1 MKCQMLLTIFA
12 FSAGLS
18 CASSTNPVAK
28 VVAMVSDLQAKVIKE
43 GEEAQHLYT
52 EFAEMCEDRSRELHN
67 EIKTGKAT
75 IGELTATIEKAAADI
90 TVFEEKVGDL
100 AGTISDDE
108 ADLAK
113 ATKIRAKE
121 NADFSAEEK
130 ELMATINT
138 IERATHIV
146 EKEMA
151 GGASLAQV
159 SNMQNV
165 AQALTAMVDAQAINS
180 ADGANLMALLQ
191 NEERSEDNSD
201 EVGAP
206 DPAAY
211 KSQSGGI
218 VDTLE
223 GLLSKAEEQLE
234 DVRKTETAALQAFEM
249 QKQSLED
256 KIKFANKEMAEAKK
270 SLAAT
275 SETKATAEGDL
286 EVSKKDLAEDTK
298 ALEELHHEC
307 LTEATAFEESTKSRA
322 EELKALAAAKKNIT
336 ESTGGATEQ
345 AYGLV
350 QTSFVQVASKSNLE
364 VKAVRMVRDMAMS
377 MKSHALAQLASRMQA
392 ASHSSD
398 PFGKVKG
405 LIKDMIEKLLDEA
418 EADAKKK
425 AYCDKEM
432 AETQANQDDKESAIE
447 KLTTKI
453 DVMSAESK
461 KLKTEVATLQKEL
474 AALSKTQAE
483 MDKLRA
489 AEKAVY
495 DKNKPEMEQGVKG
508 VKMALKVL
516 RDYYAQDDKS
526 HDSADGAGS
535 GIIGLLEVCESDF
548 SKGLAELIANEEAAV
563 AEYDTATK
571 ENEIEKATKEQDAK
585 YKTKE
590 YVGLDKGI
598 AEAKA
603 DKTGVNE
610 ELSAVMEYFAGIKK
624 ECIAKPEPYE
634 EKVKR
639 RNKEIAGLKEA
650 LEILEGEAVLLQK
663 NVVHRTLRGGAALQA
678 DA

>member
-1 MKCQMLLTIFA
+1 
-12 FSAGLS
+12 
-18 CASSTNPVAK
+18 
-28 VVAMVSDLQAKVIKE
+28 
-43 GEEAQHLYT
+43 
-52 EFAEMCEDRSRELHN
+52 
-67 EIKTGKAT
+67 
-75 IGELTATIEKAAADI
+75 
-90 TVFEEKVGDL
+90 
-100 AGTISDDE
+100 
-108 ADLAK
+108 
-113 ATKIRAKE
+113 
-121 NADFSAEEK
+121 
-130 ELMATINT
+130 MATINT

-322 EELKALAAAKKNIT
+322 EELKALAAAKKIIT

-350 QTSFVQVASKSNLE
+350 QTSFLQVASKSNLE

-432 AETQANQDDKESAIE
+432 AESQANQDEKESAIE

-461 KLKTEVATLQKEL
+461 KLTTEVATLQKEL

-483 MDKLRA
+483 MDKIRA

-495 DKNKPEMEQGVKG
+495 EKNKPEMEQGVKG

-571 ENEIEKATKEQDAK
+571 ENEIEKAMKTQDVK

-590 YVGLDKGI
+590 AKGLDKEV
-598 AEAKA
+598 AELSS
-603 DKTGVNE
+603 DKTTE
-610 ELSAVMEYFAGIKK
+610 EDELDAVLEYYKGIK
-624 ECIAKPEPYE
+624 ERCIAKLESYAE
-634 EKVKR
+634 RVKR
-639 RNKEIAGLKEA
+639 REAEIAGLKEA
-650 LEILEGEAVLLQK
+650 LSILEGEAVLLQRAAK
-663 NVVHRTLRGGAALQA
+663 HTLRGAKRA
-678 DA
+678 